1 SDAKQQITPE
11 VFLQLL
17 ANLRIPKASTD
28 NEEFLSQLAELR
40 RQIDEIDNDMI
51 GMLGRRMRLA
61 EQIGLYK
68 KENNIAILQAQ
79 RWSAIIE
86 KAQARGAL
94 QGLSKEFME
103 QFLRAVH
110 QESINHQE
118 EVISKQAVS

>member
-1 SDAKQQITPE
+1 
-11 VFLQLL
+11 
-17 ANLRIPKASTD
+17 
-28 NEEFLSQLAELR
+28 
-40 RQIDEIDNDMI
+40 MI

-86 KAQARGAL
+86 AAQAKGAL

-118 EVISKQAVS
+118 EVISKQLAEQ